1 MFVVSMTDAR
11 RKFRIA
17 NLTGRGPRRQRFFA
31 TLNFDLWTLNFS
43 FALVNQA
50 LPFVTVV
57 IPTRPE
63 QAEIPALT
71 ASRALDYPREQLE
84 LLVARGR
91 QPAVQRN
98 AALKAARGELIYFL
112 DDDSTPQPGNLR
124 RAVSHFSNPE
134 VQLVGG
140 PNLCP
145 PDAPAREQVFAVAL
159 ASWLAFWPSRARY
172 DAVGR
177 LRETSEKELI
187 LCNLVARRDALQA
200 AGGFDESLYP
210 NEENALMDTLQKRGA
225 KLLYDPELVVYRRPR
240 PTLKAFGRMLMTYG
254 RGRAEQF
261 RLHPTAGSLLNWVP
275 PLFCVWL
282 LTFPARYM
290 LVALGGPAARSWGF
304 YPDIAAASAYV
315 LALAIQTAYSSFR
328 HGPKKS
334 LPALPLI
341 FLTPLCYGIGF
352 WRGLFTRLERAGA
365 GPAREVVLEKID
377 V

>member
-1 MFVVSMTDAR
+1 MTDAR

-57 IPTRPE
+57 IPACPE

-71 ASRALDYPREQLE
+71 ASRVLDYPREKLE
-84 LLVARGR
+84 LLVVRGG

-112 DDDSTPQPGNLR
+112 DDDSTPQRGNLR
-124 RAVSHFSNPE
+124 RAVSHFSNPN

-159 ASWLAFWPSRARY
+159 ASWLAFGPSRARY

-200 AGGFDESLYP
+200 AGGFDESS
-210 NEENALMDTLQKRGA
+210 E
-225 KLLYDPELVVYRRPR
+225 RRER
-240 PTLKAFGRMLMTYG
+240 PDGRPPKAGR
-254 RGRAEQF
+254 Q
-261 RLHPTAGSLLNWVP
+261 
-275 PLFCVWL
+275 
-282 LTFPARYM
+282 
-290 LVALGGPAARSWGF
+290 VAL
-304 YPDIAAASAYV
+304 
-315 LALAIQTAYSSFR
+315 
-328 HGPKKS
+328 
-334 LPALPLI
+334 
-341 FLTPLCYGIGF
+341 
-352 WRGLFTRLERAGA
+352 
-365 GPAREVVLEKID
+365 
-377 V
+377 